1 MESQDERR
9 QFLKGLLSVSGI
21 LAGSALSYKKKD
33 LFRLGKM
40 SEAGAKPATSTGKR
54 MKKIAIEE
62 HYYSEEYLKFL
73 RTQEWYK
80 NLGKAGAD
88 LETVSNLG
96 EGRIQDMDTG
106 GIDMQVL
113 SLSYPYVEFFE
124 PSDGIAIAKVV
135 NDELRQAVKRY
146 PERFAGFAALATQAS
161 PDAAA
166 EELER
171 AVKKLGLVGAMVT
184 GGVTGR
190 YFDDQK
196 YWVIFEAAEKLNVP
210 IYLHGKGPSPYPSGD
225 SEGVA
230 RGWDCDTLDH
240 IVRLISS
247 GVFEKYP
254 GLKII
259 IGHGGESMPFWLYR
273 YRHGELMQSFK
284 NHFYVT
290 TSGQFWD
297 TLLKFLIDVMGPDRV
312 LFAVDYPYESNE
324 EASRFIDS
332 APISDVDREKIC
344 HLNAEKILR
353 V

>member
-1 MESQDERR
+1 MKSQHERR
-9 QFLKGLLSVSGI
+9 LFLKGLLSLSGF
-21 LAGSALSYKKKD
+21 LAGSALSSKGNNMFK
-33 LFRLGKM
+33 LGKI
-40 SEAGAKPATSTGKR
+40 STAAAQGVIPAGKKV
-54 MKKIAIEE
+54 KKIAIEE

-73 RTQEWYK
+73 RSQEWYK

-88 LETVSNLG
+88 LDTVRNLG
-96 EGRIQDMDTG
+96 EGRIKDMDEG

-135 NDELRQAVKRY
+135 NDELSEAVKQY

-196 YWVIFEAAEKLNVP
+196 YWVIFETAEKLNVP
-210 IYLHGKGPSPYPSGD
+210 LYLHGKGPSPYPSGEQ
-225 SEGVA
+225 SGVA

-240 IVRLISS
+240 IVRLINS
-247 GVFEKYP
+247 GVFKKYP
-254 GLKII
+254 GVKII
-259 IGHGGESMPFWLYR
+259 IGHGGESMPFWLWR
-273 YRHGELMQSFK
+273 YRHGELMQAFK
-284 NHFYVT
+284 DNFYVT

-297 TLLKFLIDVMGPDRV
+297 TLLKFLIDVMGADKV
-312 LFAVDYPYESNE
+312 LFAVDYPYESNKD
-324 EASRFIDS
+324 AAVFMDS
-332 APISDVDREKIC
+332 APISDAAREKIC
-344 HLNAEKILR
+344 HVNAEKLLGI
-353 V
+353 